1 MIMTGF
7 VYAYRYGDGDHVK
20 IGKTNDLNKRRQALQ
35 GAHHNCLVLAE
46 SIEHDDC
53 QQGEKYLHRLLADR
67 RVKSAGAGSR
77 EHFFVSDAE
86 LAEAFEE
93 TRRYLDYELPRERQL
108 PKYEALEAGEDIL
121 PATQQMLEVKS
132 RSGEVRKTR
141 TGLQAELDRLEDEAH
156 RAYEQIYQRQRSER
170 ERLDRLIHELD
181 VEEADLETT
190 IKLAIGPA
198 AGIDGVATWRS
209 VRDRSRRFDPEWVKA
224 DDPELFDAYRTA
236 FDNGRFRKEQPAA
249 YEAHMHVTT
258 HREFE
263 WINGVDP
270 RTDERA
276 SGGHQPER
284 KSMTRR
290 FFGTLTSTVS
300 ARAGH

>member
-1 MIMTGF
+1 MTGF

-53 QQGEKYLHRLLADR
+53 QEGEKYIHRLLADR
-67 RVKSAGAGSR
+67 RVQGVGAGSR
-77 EHFFVSDAE
+77 EHFLVPDAE

-121 PATQQMLEVKS
+121 PATQDLLEVKS

-141 TGLQAELDRLEDEAH
+141 ADLQTELDRLNEEANQ
-156 RAYEQIYQRQRSER
+156 AYQQVYWRQGSAR

-181 VEEADLETT
+181 VEEADLATT

-198 AGIDGVATWRS
+198 AGIDGVATWKS
-209 VRDRSRRFDPEWVKA
+209 VRDRNRRFDSEWVKA
-224 DDPELFDAYRTA
+224 DDPELFEAYRTA
-236 FDNGRFRKEQPAA
+236 FDKSRFRKEQPAV
-249 YEAHMHVTT
+249 YEAHMRVTT

-263 WINGVDP
+263 WINEVDP
-270 RTDERA
+270 GTDERA
-276 SGGHQPER
+276 SAGHQPER
-284 KSMTRR
+284 QSVRRR
-290 FFGTLTSTVS
+290 FFGTLTSTAS

>member
-1 MIMTGF
+1 

-20 IGKTNDLNKRRQALQ
+20 IGKTKDLNVRRRGLQ

-46 SIEHDDC
+46 SIEHDDY
-53 QQGEKYLHRLLADR
+53 QEGEKYIHRLLAAR
-67 RVKSAGAGSR
+67 RAQGAGAGSR
-77 EHFFVSDAE
+77 EHFLVPDAE

-121 PATQQMLEVKS
+121 PATQGMLEVKS

-141 TGLQAELDRLEDEAH
+141 ADLQAELDRLDDEAH
-156 RAYEQIYQRQRSER
+156 QAYQQVWRRQGPER
-170 ERLDRLIHELD
+170 ERLDRLIHKLD
-181 VEEADLETT
+181 AEEADLETT

-198 AGIDGVATWRS
+198 AGIDGVATWKS
-209 VRDRSRRFDPEWVKA
+209 VRGRRRFDPEWVKA
-224 DDPELFDAYRTA
+224 DDPELFEAYRTA
-236 FDNGRFRKEQPAA
+236 FDNSRFKKEQPAE
-249 YEAHMHVTT
+249 YDAHMRATT

-263 WINGVDP
+263 WINEVDP
-270 RTDERA
+270 GTDERA

-284 KSMTRR
+284 QSVTRR

>member
-35 GAHHNCLVLAE
+35 GAHHNRLVLAE
-46 SIEHDDC
+46 SIEHDDYE
-53 QQGEKYLHRLLADR
+53 QGEKYIHRLLADR
-67 RVKSAGAGSR
+67 RVQGAGAGSR
-77 EHFFVSDAE
+77 EHFLVSDAG
-86 LAEAFEE
+86 LAEAFGE

-108 PKYEALEAGEDIL
+108 PRYEALEAGEDIL
-121 PATQQMLEVKS
+121 PATQQTLDVKS

-141 TGLQAELDRLEDEAH
+141 AGLQAELDRLDDEAH
-156 RAYEQIYQRQRSER
+156 RAYEQVYRRQRSER

-198 AGIDGVATWRS
+198 AGIDGVATWKS
-209 VRDRSRRFDPEWVKA
+209 VPGRRRFDPESVKA
-224 DDPELFDAYRTA
+224 DNPELFEAYRTA
-236 FDNGRFRKEQPAA
+236 FDRTRFKKEQPAA
-249 YEAHMHVTT
+249 VYDAYMRVTT

-270 RTDERA
+270 GTDERA
-276 SGGHQPER
+276 SGGRQTER
-284 KSMTRR
+284 QSVTRR
-290 FFGTLTSTVS
+290 FFGTLTGTVS